1 MLCRNIMLVLILGLL
16 LTHPMHG
23 EAWHEDPCLKLARG
37 LRLLGA
43 EDIYYRG
50 TYFICTEGAEADQ
63 LIRKIITARSAVKSN
78 SADWRL
84 GRGLDESYM
93 VLQVSGWDYRECR
106 ELADSMIY
114 ALGPEKRLLG
124 QTWQLECYLKEK
136 TGDLAR
142 LGQSLVYKLGG
153 DIYSIQAYNQAVHL
167 LAYAPWPGEKLLLED
182 GPVNLDL
189 ELFFEPANNAVRLRI
204 GNPVLLTLTYF
215 QEPKYTQ

>member
-1 MLCRNIMLVLILGLL
+1 MLCRNIIFVVILGLL
-16 LTHPMHG
+16 LTRPMHG
-23 EAWHEDPCLKLARG
+23 EAWREDPCLKLARG

-50 TYFICTEGAEADQ
+50 THFICTKGAEEDQ
-63 LIRKIITARSAVKSN
+63 LIRKIITARPADKSI

-106 ELADSMIY
+106 ELADSLIY
-114 ALGPEKRLLG
+114 ALGPEQRLIG
-124 QTWQLECYLKEK
+124 QTWQLECYLKGK

-153 DIYSIQAYNQAVHL
+153 DIYSIQAYNQSVHL
-167 LAYAPWPGEKLLLED
+167 LAYLPWPGEKLMLED

-189 ELFFEPANNAVRLRI
+189 ELLFEPANSTVRLRI
-204 GNPVLLTLTYF
+204 GNPVLLTLAYF
-215 QEPKYTQ
+215 HEPK